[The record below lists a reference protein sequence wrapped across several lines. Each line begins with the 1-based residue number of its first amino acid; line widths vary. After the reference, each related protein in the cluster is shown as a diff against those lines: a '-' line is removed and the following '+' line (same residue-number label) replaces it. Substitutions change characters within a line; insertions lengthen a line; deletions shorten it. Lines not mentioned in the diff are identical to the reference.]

1 MIIYRYLRI
10 EIIKFGRGRLYE
22 GCRGK
27 KIIEY
32 VIVMKWILFLINI
45 VIYLLLLD
53 LYISDDKGL

>member
-53 LYISDDKGL
+53 LYFS